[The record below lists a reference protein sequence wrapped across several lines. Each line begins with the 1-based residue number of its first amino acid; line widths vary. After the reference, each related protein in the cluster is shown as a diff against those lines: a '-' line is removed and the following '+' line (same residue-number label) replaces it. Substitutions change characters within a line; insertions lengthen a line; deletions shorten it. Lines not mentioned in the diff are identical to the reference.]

1 MLAFAAKAF
10 DWLLAAFL
18 ASIIAVAGIV
28 ALALLGL
35 AIGIPLGIIVWC
47 VRMGVNL

>member
-1 MLAFAAKAF
+1 MLAFVAKAF

-28 ALALLGL
+28 ALVLLGF
-35 AIGIPLGIIVWC
+35 AIGVPLGIIVWC
-47 VRMGVNL
+47 VRMGVSL